1 MTGRWRIV
9 GACVLTAM
17 IAMPVAPVVSAPR
30 AAPGAGLPH
39 SPADPHDPIGDPRL
53 RDNIAAA
60 NRAGPRRGEKAPMV
74 DVEVLTTSPGSV
86 GRRAQQ
92 LGGVVTGSV
101 DGQVVQVRVPTAS
114 VDALALS
121 DGVGFVQ
128 APHAVTRPPV
138 QQPPRIAIGPGT
150 GGIVGS
156 NVALTNAQAWQ
167 AAGVA
172 GSVKVGIVDY
182 FDRGLWNASEEGPVP
197 DSAHI
202 FCLDTFQ
209 IPISV
214 CDPGL
219 QIGVNNGDG
228 FEHGVAVAQVIK
240 DMAPG
245 AELYLATVSTA
256 SDLRAAIDWFAQNGV
271 SIISRSLG
279 AAYDGPGDGSGP
291 LDSVVD
297 YATSKGITW
306 FNSAGNDAIDNYT
319 RVTVPLS
326 LDYPGTA
333 DDGYVDFDNGPGV
346 DTFLRVNGGCYTVL
360 DGFRW
365 SDWALPTNLRT
376 DYSFEAYEPISNP
389 DLIHRIPD
397 PSNPSQTIADENYNP
412 ADLRLLI
419 TEDANQAIGAPPL
432 EMSDGILCPGN
443 SFGFAHGISYVR
455 IKRKVATPTVGP
467 LDTLEFALG
476 SGYLE
481 LNRSQ
486 AAYSASKPVVDSRS
500 PMLVAVGAID
510 PALGQVNPVDT
521 PQHPEAL
528 APYSSQGPTNDGRTK
543 PDVSAPS
550 CLASTIYTSSTNPPC
565 FNGTSAA
572 APTVAGMAALILAA
586 GIALPGPPLAAA
598 VRHFTFDRNV
608 AQGNLS
614 PLDGPDNKY
623 GYGQVRLPAVPP
635 PASASSASAYVPLLP
650 TRLLDTRAYS
660 PVGPAELGGE
670 RRPYDIVDLAV
681 TSVAGVP
688 ADATAVAVNIT
699 SVGAPVNG
707 FIQAV
712 PYLRSTYGSSSTLN
726 VSMPGSVRANF
737 AIVPVGVDGKISLYD
752 VPGGHLVVDLLG
764 YFSSASGPVAAG
776 RMMPIVPERV
786 LDTRT
791 TTLVPP
797 VWVAHK
803 PVGQSV
809 IVPGAIGVPTTGV
822 AALVLNV
829 TATGAEGSGFLR
841 AQPTST
847 VPSTSTV
854 NYTFGID
861 SANTVIVPLG
871 ADGTVSIFTSN
882 ATHIVV
888 DVTGYVT
895 DGSAPSNSTGLF
907 VALPPGRAYDSR
919 NPPATALVGNTVRTV
934 ALAGLAWPLP
944 AVPVGASAV
953 SLNLTA
959 AEETGPGFL
968 TAYPSGAPRPG
979 TSSLNFAIGQP
990 VANGAVLKLSA
1001 AGALDL
1007 MANLAIAVIID
1018 INGYFTG

>member
-1 MTGRWRIV
+1 MTSRWRIA
-9 GACVLTAM
+9 GACMLAAM
-17 IAMPVAPVVSAPR
+17 FVVPAISAP
-30 AAPGAGLPH
+30 AATAQSAALPR

-60 NRAGPRRGEKAPMV
+60 NRAGPRRGEVVPMV
-74 DVEVLTTSPGSV
+74 GVEVLTASTSAV
-86 GRRAQQ
+86 ARRVKQ
-92 LGGVVTGSV
+92 LGGIVTGSV
-101 DGQVVQVRVPTAS
+101 DGHVVQVRVPTSS

-121 DGVGFVQ
+121 DGVRFVQ

-150 GGIVGS
+150 GATVGS

-167 AAGVA
+167 AAGVS

-182 FDRGLWNASEEGPVP
+182 FDRGLWNTDEEGPIP

-219 QIGVNNGDG
+219 QLGINNGDG

-306 FNSAGNDAIDNYT
+306 FNSAGNDAADNYA

-346 DTFLRVNGGCYTVL
+346 DTYLRVSGGCYTLL

-365 SDWALPTNLRT
+365 SDWALPADLRT

-389 DLIHRIPD
+389 DLTHRIPD
-397 PSNPSQTIADENYNP
+397 PSNPAQTIAEENYNP
-412 ADLRLLI
+412 TDLRLLFN
-419 TEDANQAIGAPPL
+419 EDANQAIGAPPL
-432 EMSDGILCPGN
+432 EMSDGILCPSN
-443 SFGFAHGISYVR
+443 SFGFAHGISYIR

-510 PALGQVNPVDT
+510 PAIGQVNPVNT
-521 PQHPEAL
+521 SQHPEAL
-528 APYSSQGPTNDGRTK
+528 APYSSQGPTNDGRIK

-550 CLASTIYTSSTNPPC
+550 CFASTIYTPSTNPPC

-608 AQGNLS
+608 VQGNLV

-623 GYGQVRLPAVPP
+623 GYGQVRMPAVPP
-635 PASASSASAYVPLLP
+635 PAVASSPSVYVPLLP
-650 TRLLDTRAYS
+650 TRILDTRSYS
-660 PVGPAELGGE
+660 PVGPAELVGE
-670 RRPYDIVDLAV
+670 RRQYDIVDLMVA
-681 TSVAGVP
+681 SVAGVP
-688 ADATAVAVNIT
+688 SNASAVAVNIT

-726 VSMPGSVRANF
+726 VSMPGSVRPNF

-764 YFSSASGPVAAG
+764 YFLPAPGAVSAG

-791 TTLVPP
+791 TTLVPLG
-797 VWVAHK
+797 WLAHK

-809 IVPGAIGVPTTGV
+809 IVPAAAGVPTTGV
-822 AALVLNV
+822 SALVLNV
-829 TATGAEGSGFLR
+829 TATEAEGSGFLR
-841 AQPTST
+841 AQPTAT

-888 DVTGYVT
+888 DVAGYVA
-895 DGSAPSNSTGLF
+895 DGTAPISSAGLF
-907 VALPPGRAYDSR
+907 VAVPTGRAYDSR

-934 ALAGLAWPLP
+934 GLAGLVAPLP
-944 AVPVGASAV
+944 SVPVGASAI

-959 AEETGPGFL
+959 ADETGPGFL

-990 VANGAVLKLSA
+990 VANGAVLKLSDG
-1001 AGALDL
+1001 GALDL
-1007 MANLAIAVIID
+1007 IANLQIAVIID